1 MLPSSVAD
9 RLVSS
14 QVSHGFPSFL
24 STGPCQ
30 SIESQQDGYEHPV
43 VQQCNW
49 Q

>member
-14 QVSHGFPSFL
+14 QVSHGLPSFL

-30 SIESQQDGYEHPV
+30 SIESQQVGCVHRLES
-43 VQQCNW
+43 Q
-49 Q
+49 